1 MNELNDAERRKIENM
16 PGGDNAG
23 REKIEAAWASIDDK
37 YILEAADDSVI
48 DGGTIT
54 KTAYAAKKSGRSR
67 FRPWIG
73 AGIAAVVVLLVVG
86 IGIIPHVGR
95 KNKNVQIGSL
105 SDGIIDMM
113 LDHKN
118 SDADAENGENNGS
131 SGNNYKSL
139 EDSDAHATALPV
151 DQTDTE
157 RASTT
162 ERPGYTGY
170 DIATNRP
177 YEEVSAPTGTAFY
190 DGKFSGDAV
199 NVEKNIYS
207 KVVIYVWKD
216 ADEYKYVIVRAPSP
230 SGSAASLKSGDLT
243 DLFVDPFGEDAVVAY
258 LNLVE
263 DLEGE
268 RLDFEVLPVSEF
280 AETFGVVVTVGSQ
293 EVFSDGSV
301 TVRGENVSAEELAAI
316 SETLER
322 SVR

>member
-16 PGGDNAG
+16 PGGDDVG
-23 REKIEAAWASIDDK
+23 RKKIEEAWASIDDK
-37 YILEAADDSVI
+37 YILEAAENSVI

-73 AGIAAVVVLLVVG
+73 AGIAAVVVLLVIG
-86 IGIIPHVGR
+86 IGIVPHVGR

-118 SDADAENGENNGS
+118 SDADADNDGHNG
-131 SGNNYKSL
+131 SGNNYKAL

-151 DQTDTE
+151 DQPATE
-157 RASTT
+157 RAAIT
-162 ERPGYTGY
+162 ERPDHTGY

-190 DGKFSGDAV
+190 DGLFSGDAV
-199 NVEKNIYS
+199 NIEKNMYS

-216 ADEYKYVIVRAPSP
+216 VDEYKFVIVRAPSP
-230 SGSAASLKSGDLT
+230 SGSAASLKSVDLT
-243 DLFVDPFGEDAVVAY
+243 DLFVEPFGEDAVVAY

-293 EVFSDGSV
+293 EVFSDRSV